1 MACTGG
7 SNDLPL
13 GLGVFQSIGTKKG
26 SSIHLNRVLKYH
38 EIPYGK
44 SALIKA
50 AVITEWRL

>member
-13 GLGVFQSIGTKKG
+13 GLAVFRSSGTKKG
-26 SSIHLNRVLKYH
+26 SSIHLNRVLKYR
-38 EIPYGK
+38 EIPYGNF
-44 SALIKA
+44 ALIKA